1 MLLSWEK
8 KNKNQ
13 LLGKT
18 RQTTTT
24 TKTFTAIRLY
34 QTSTLTEKSDEVWQF
49 SIYVLEVNEI
59 THSEVT

>member
-8 KNKNQ
+8 KKKNQ

-18 RQTTTT
+18 RQTT